1 MLPRLIAA
9 LLLLTPAMPTLVAQ
23 QKSAASAVSD
33 DAISDNV
40 RQRLASDADVR
51 GAALDVTVKAGVVT
65 IKGRVHT
72 EKGRKK
78 ATEITKKVKGVVN
91 VDNQLKLYSDK

>member
-1 MLPRLIAA
+1 MLPRLIAV
-9 LLLLTPAMPTLVAQ
+9 LLLVTLAVPMLVAQ
-23 QKSAASAVSD
+23 PKPVSD
-33 DAISDNV
+33 DAISYNV

-51 GAALDVTVKAGVVT
+51 GAALDVTVKEGVVT

-78 ATEITKKVKGVVN
+78 ATELTKKVKGVVN

>member
-1 MLPRLIAA
+1 MLPRLIAM
-9 LLLLTPAMPTLVAQ
+9 LLVVTLAVPMLVAQ
-23 QKSAASAVSD
+23 PKVSAD
-33 DAISDNV
+33 DRIWDAV

-51 GAALDVTVKAGVVT
+51 GAALDVTVKDGVVT

-78 ATEITKKVKGVVN
+78 ATELTKKVKGVVD

>member
-1 MLPRLIAA
+1 MA
-9 LLLLTPAMPTLVAQ
+9 LLLSVTLAVPMLLAQ
-23 QKSAASAVSD
+23 QKVVSD
-33 DAISDNV
+33 DAIWDDV
-40 RQRLASDADVR
+40 RQRLASNADVR
-51 GAALDVTVKAGVVT
+51 GAALDVSVKDGIVT

-78 ATEITKKVKGVVN
+78 ATELAQKVKGVKS

>member
-1 MLPRLIAA
+1 MLPRLIA
-9 LLLLTPAMPTLVAQ
+9 LLLSVTLAIPMLVAQ
-23 QKSAASAVSD
+23 QKGVSD
-33 DAISDNV
+33 DAIFDDV
-40 RQRLASDADVR
+40 RQRLASNADVR
-51 GAALDVTVKAGVVT
+51 GAALDVTVKNGVVT

-78 ATEITKKVKGVVN
+78 ATELAKKVKGVVN

>member
-1 MLPRLIAA
+1 MLPRLIAV
-9 LLLLTPAMPTLVAQ
+9 LLLITLAMPMLVAQ
-23 QKSAASAVSD
+23 QKSATSAVSD

-51 GAALDVTVKAGVVT
+51 GAALDVTVKEGVVT

-78 ATEITKKVKGVVN
+78 ATDLTKKVKGVVN

>member
-1 MLPRLIAA
+1 MLPRLIAV
-9 LLLLTPAMPTLVAQ
+9 LLLVTLAVPMLVAQ
-23 QKSAASAVSD
+23 PKPVSD

-51 GAALDVTVKAGVVT
+51 GAALDVTVKDGVVT

-78 ATEITKKVKGVVN
+78 ATELTKKVKGVVN

>member
-1 MLPRLIAA
+1 MLPRLIAV
-9 LLLLTPAMPTLVAQ
+9 LLLLTLAVPMLVAQ
-23 QKSAASAVSD
+23 KAPVSD

-40 RQRLASDADVR
+40 RQKLASDADVR
-51 GAALDVTVKAGVVT
+51 GAALDVTVKQGVVT

>member
-1 MLPRLIAA
+1 M
-9 LLLLTPAMPTLVAQ
+9 LLLLTLAVPMLVAQ
-23 QKSAASAVSD
+23 SKSAVSD

-51 GAALDVTVKAGVVT
+51 GAALDVTVKNGVVT
-65 IKGRVHT
+65 IQGRVHT

>member
-1 MLPRLIAA
+1 MLPRLIAV
-9 LLLLTPAMPTLVAQ
+9 LLLLTPAMPTLMA
-23 QKSAASAVSD
+23 QKSAVSAVSD

-40 RQRLASDADVR
+40 RQRLAIDPDVR
-51 GAALDVTVKAGVVT
+51 GAALEVSVKDGVVT

-72 EKGRKK
+72 EKGRKR

>member
-1 MLPRLIAA
+1 MLLVLSLA
-9 LLLLTPAMPTLVAQ
+9 LPMLVAQ
-23 QKSAASAVSD
+23 QKSAVSD

-51 GAALDVTVKAGVVT
+51 GAALDVSVKDGVVT
-65 IKGRVHT
+65 IKGRVHS
-72 EKGRKK
+72 EKGRRK
-78 ATEITKKVKGVVN
+78 ATDLSKKVKGVVS

>member
-1 MLPRLIAA
+1 MPPRFVA
-9 LLLLTPAMPTLVAQ
+9 LLLIVTLALPMLIAQ
-23 QKSAASAVSD
+23 QKAGAD
-33 DAISDNV
+33 DRISDTV

-51 GAALDVTVKAGVVT
+51 GAAFDVSVKDGVVT

-78 ATEITKKVKGVVN
+78 ATEISKKVKGVVN

>member
-1 MLPRLIAA
+1 MLPRLIAV
-9 LLLLTPAMPTLVAQ
+9 LLLVTLAMPMLVAQ
-23 QKSAASAVSD
+23 EKSAVSD

-51 GAALDVTVKAGVVT
+51 GAALDVTVKEGVVT

-78 ATEITKKVKGVVN
+78 ATELSKKVKGVVN

>member
-51 GAALDVTVKAGVVT
+51 GAALDVTVKEGVVT

-78 ATEITKKVKGVVN
+78 ATELTKKVKGVVN

>member
-1 MLPRLIAA
+1 M
-9 LLLLTPAMPTLVAQ
+9 LLLITLAMPMLVAQ
-23 QKSAASAVSD
+23 QKPAVSD

-51 GAALDVTVKAGVVT
+51 GAALDVTVKDGVVT

-78 ATEITKKVKGVVN
+78 ATEITKKVKGVAN

>member
-1 MLPRLIAA
+1 MLPRLIA
-9 LLLLTPAMPTLVAQ
+9 LLLLVTLAIPMLVAQ
-23 QKSAASAVSD
+23 QKGVSD
-33 DAISDNV
+33 DAIFDDV
-40 RQRLASDADVR
+40 RQRLASNADVR
-51 GAALDVTVKAGVVT
+51 GAALDVTVKDGVVT

-78 ATEITKKVKGVVN
+78 ATELAKKVKGVVN

>member
-1 MLPRLIAA
+1 MQTRLLA
-9 LLLLTPAMPTLVAQ
+9 LLLLVTLAIPMLIAQ
-23 QKSAASAVSD
+23 QKAVTD
-33 DAISDNV
+33 DAISDSV

-51 GAALDVTVKAGVVT
+51 GAALDVTVKEGVVT

-78 ATEITKKVKGVVN
+78 ATELTKKIKGVVS

>member
-1 MLPRLIAA
+1 MQARLIA
-9 LLLLTPAMPTLVAQ
+9 LLLLVTLAMPMLVGQ
-23 QKSAASAVSD
+23 QKSAVSD
-33 DAISDNV
+33 DAISDDV
-40 RQRLASDADVR
+40 RQRLASNADVR
-51 GAALDVTVKAGVVT
+51 GAALDVTVKDGVVT

-78 ATEITKKVKGVVN
+78 ATELAKKAKGVVS

>member
-1 MLPRLIAA
+1 MQTRLIA
-9 LLLLTPAMPTLVAQ
+9 LLLLVTLAIPMLVAQ
-23 QKSAASAVSD
+23 QKPAVSD
-33 DAISDNV
+33 DAISDDV
-40 RQRLASDADVR
+40 RQRLASNADVR
-51 GAALDVTVKAGVVT
+51 GAALDVTVKDGVVT

-78 ATEITKKVKGVVN
+78 ATDLTKKVKGVVS

>member
-1 MLPRLIAA
+1 MQARLIAFLLVTTLA
-9 LLLLTPAMPTLVAQ
+9 LPMLVGQA
-23 QKSAASAVSD
+23 KANADDRISD
-33 DAISDNV
+33 DV
-40 RQRLASDADVR
+40 RQRLASNADVR
-51 GAALDVTVKAGVVT
+51 GAALDVTVKDGVVT

-78 ATEITKKVKGVVN
+78 ATEISKKVKGVVN

>member
-1 MLPRLIAA
+1 MQPRLIA
-9 LLLLTPAMPTLVAQ
+9 LLLVLSLALPMLIAQ
-23 QKSAASAVSD
+23 PKAPSD
-33 DAISDNV
+33 DAIYDDV
-40 RQRLASDADVR
+40 RRRLANDADVR
-51 GAALDVTVKAGVVT
+51 GAALDVSVKDGVVT

-78 ATEITKKVKGVVN
+78 ATELSKKAKGVVS

>member
-1 MLPRLIAA
+1 M

-51 GAALDVTVKAGVVT
+51 GAALDVTVKEGVVT

>member
-1 MLPRLIAA
+1 MQTRLLA
-9 LLLLTPAMPTLVAQ
+9 LLLLVTLAIPMLVAQ
-23 QKSAASAVSD
+23 QKAITD
-33 DAISDNV
+33 DAISDSV

-51 GAALDVTVKAGVVT
+51 GAALDVTVKEGVVT

-72 EKGRKK
+72 EKGRRK
-78 ATEITKKVKGVVN
+78 ATELTKKVKGVVN

>member
-1 MLPRLIAA
+1 MLPRLIA
-9 LLLLTPAMPTLVAQ
+9 LLLVVTLALPMLVAQ
-23 QKSAASAVSD
+23 QKSGVSD
-33 DAISDNV
+33 DAISDDV
-40 RQRLASDADVR
+40 RQRLASNPDVR
-51 GAALDVTVKAGVVT
+51 GAALDVTVKDGVVT

-78 ATEITKKVKGVVN
+78 ATEISKKVKGVVN

>member
-1 MLPRLIAA
+1 MHTRLIA
-9 LLLLTPAMPTLVAQ
+9 LLLSVTLAVPMLVAQ
-23 QKSAASAVSD
+23 QKPAVSD
-33 DAISDNV
+33 DTISDYV

-51 GAALDVTVKAGVVT
+51 GAALDVTVKEGVVT

-78 ATEITKKVKGVVN
+78 ATELTKKVKGVVS

>member
-1 MLPRLIAA
+1 MLPRLIA
-9 LLLLTPAMPTLVAQ
+9 LLLLVTLAMPMLVAQ
-23 QKSAASAVSD
+23 QKAVSD

-51 GAALDVTVKAGVVT
+51 GAALDVTVKGGVVT

-72 EKGRKK
+72 DKGRKK
-78 ATEITKKVKGVVN
+78 ATEISKKVKGVVD

>member
-1 MLPRLIAA
+1 MLPRLIA
-9 LLLLTPAMPTLVAQ
+9 LLLLVTLAMPMLVAQ
-23 QKSAASAVSD
+23 SKSAVSD

-51 GAALDVTVKAGVVT
+51 GAALDVTVKNGVVT
-65 IKGRVHT
+65 IQGRVHT

-78 ATEITKKVKGVVN
+78 ATEISKKVKGVVN

>member
-1 MLPRLIAA
+1 MLPRLIAV
-9 LLLLTPAMPTLVAQ
+9 LLVITLAMPMLIAQ
-23 QKSAASAVSD
+23 QKANADDRISD
-33 DAISDNV
+33 DV
-40 RQRLASDADVR
+40 RQRLASNADVR
-51 GAALDVTVKAGVVT
+51 GAALDVTVKDGVVT

>member
-1 MLPRLIAA
+1 MLPRLIAL
-9 LLLLTPAMPTLVAQ
+9 LLLLTLAVPMLVAQ
-23 QKSAASAVSD
+23 SKSAVSD

-51 GAALDVTVKAGVVT
+51 GAALDVTVKNGIVT
-65 IKGRVHT
+65 IQGRVHT

>member
-1 MLPRLIAA
+1 MLAKLIAV
-9 LLLLTPAMPTLVAQ
+9 LLLVTLAIPMLVAQ
-23 QKSAASAVSD
+23 QKSAVSD

-51 GAALDVTVKAGVVT
+51 GAALDVGVKDGVVT

>member
-1 MLPRLIAA
+1 MLPRLIA
-9 LLLLTPAMPTLVAQ
+9 LLLLVTLALPMLIAQ
-23 QKSAASAVSD
+23 QKSAVSD
-33 DAISDNV
+33 DTISDNV

-51 GAALDVTVKAGVVT
+51 GAALDVTVKDGVVT

-78 ATEITKKVKGVVN
+78 ATDLSKKVKGVVS

>member
-1 MLPRLIAA
+1 MQARLIA
-9 LLLLTPAMPTLVAQ
+9 LLLAVILVMPMLIAQ
-23 QKSAASAVSD
+23 QKAVSD
-33 DAISDNV
+33 DAISDDV
-40 RQRLASDADVR
+40 RQRLASNADVR
-51 GAALDVTVKAGVVT
+51 GAALDVTVKDGVVT

-78 ATEITKKVKGVVN
+78 ATELTKKVKGVVS